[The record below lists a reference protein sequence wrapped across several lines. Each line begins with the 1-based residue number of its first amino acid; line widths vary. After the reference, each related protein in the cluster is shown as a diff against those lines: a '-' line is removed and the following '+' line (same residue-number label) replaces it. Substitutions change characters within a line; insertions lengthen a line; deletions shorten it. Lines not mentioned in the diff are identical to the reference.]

1 MVAAEK
7 EVTVTY
13 AETVDAEILNAEQTG
28 TIQVHKKTEGQKNV
42 SDIKFYLRGTSD
54 SGRDIDISATTNKD
68 GIAVFENIPIGTY
81 KIIEDKETVPYGY
94 LVAAEKEVTVTYAET
109 VDTDILNAE
118 QTGTIQVHKKT
129 ADMTNVEGIRFILSG
144 ISDTGREIRI
154 EANTDKDGLAKF
166 EGVPIGTY
174 TITEDGSTVPYGY
187 LVADSKQVTV
197 TYAQT
202 VDADMFNQKVP
213 DTPNTGVTDNDTD
226 GRTALCSVAIILAG
240 AAFFM
245 FSRKKKG
252 N

>member
-1 MVAAEK
+1 M
-7 EVTVTY
+7 
-13 AETVDAEILNAEQTG
+13 
-28 TIQVHKKTEGQKNV
+28 KTLTPDKAIAITA
-42 SDIKFYLRGTSD
+42 DTD
-54 SGRDIDISATTNKD
+54 KD
-68 GIAVFENIPIGTY
+68 GIAKFENVPIGTY
-81 KIIEDKETVPYGY
+81 KVIEDEKTVPYGY

-109 VDTDILNAE
+109 VDTDILNEE

-144 ISDTGREIRI
+144 ISDTGREINI
-154 EANTDKDGLAKF
+154 PAITDKDGLAKF
-166 EGVPIGTY
+166 EGVPVGTY

-197 TYAQT
+197 AYAQT
-202 VDADMFNQKVP
+202 VDTDMVNEKAP